1 MRMLSL
7 VTARKQLSVPKTSL
21 RKRKHLPLVYD
32 ELALE
37 KLMRYYGFEKTDELL
52 KFLKTQCVQD

>member
-1 MRMLSL
+1 MLGL
-7 VTARKQLSVPKTSL
+7 VITRKQLSVPKTSL

-37 KLMRYYGFEKTDELL
+37 KFMRYYGFEKREELL
-52 KFLKTQCVQD
+52 KFLKSQCMQD

>member
-1 MRMLSL
+1 MLGL
-7 VTARKQLSVPKTSL
+7 VITRKQLSVSKTSL
-21 RKRKHLPLVYD
+21 RKRKQVALVYD

-37 KLMRYYGFEKTDELL
+37 KFMRYYGFEKREELL

>member
-1 MRMLSL
+1 
-7 VTARKQLSVPKTSL
+7 LSVPKTSL
-21 RKRKHLPLVYD
+21 RKRNQVPLVYD

-37 KLMRYYGFEKTDELL
+37 KFMRYYGFEKREELL

>member
-1 MRMLSL
+1 MLSL
-7 VTARKQLSVPKTSL
+7 VTTRKQLSVPKTSL
-21 RKRKHLPLVYD
+21 RKRKQVPLVYD

-37 KLMRYYGFEKTDELL
+37 KFMRYYGFEKREELL